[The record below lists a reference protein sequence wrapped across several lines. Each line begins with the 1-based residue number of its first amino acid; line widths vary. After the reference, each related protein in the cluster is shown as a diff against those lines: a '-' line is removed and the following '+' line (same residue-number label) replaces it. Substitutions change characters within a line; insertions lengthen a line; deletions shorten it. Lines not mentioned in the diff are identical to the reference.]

1 MSATRRNNPEEQLQE
16 TVCQYLD
23 WALAGNSW
31 YTAIPLG
38 GGGEARGR
46 RLKRT
51 GTKPGTPDVLV
62 TNDGRAIWFELKSR
76 HGTLSTIQHFQH
88 EQIRRSRC
96 PVYTCKTL
104 DEVIAGLRES
114 GVPLR
119 AEHITTERIKRGFA
133 NVMDAAE

>member
-1 MSATRRNNPEEQLQE
+1 MSGMRQRPEEQLQA
-16 TVCQYLD
+16 TVCAFLD

-51 GTKPGTPDVLV
+51 GTKAGTPDILV
-62 TNDGRAIWFELKSR
+62 TNDGRAIWLELKAE
-76 HGTLSTIQHFQH
+76 HGALSTVQRFQH
-88 EQIRRSRC
+88 EQIRRTRC
-96 PVYTCKTL
+96 PVYTCKSL
-104 DEVIAGLRES
+104 DDVIAGLTEC

-119 AEHITTERIKRGFA
+119 AEHVTTERIRRGF
-133 NVMDAAE
+133 VQAEASV